1 MTKIENLIDVLN
13 VSPSLGE
20 SPSAFFMVAKVL
32 GEDTE
37 FPSLRL
43 DVVKVVP
50 TLKTTDADEV
60 INFIEQA
67 LNSAITGKQAWGND
81 EISIKRAANEIA
93 RNSRRGVGNHSYNN
107 KLIYIGTSLHDRPF
121 QVFMYDDTYHVAI
134 HPGINTMVELL

>member
-13 VSPSLGE
+13 VSPSLGD
-20 SPSAFFMVAKVL
+20 SPIAFFMVAKVL

-93 RNSRRGVGNHSYNN
+93 RNSRVR
-107 KLIYIGTSLHDRPF
+107 
-121 QVFMYDDTYHVAI
+121 
-134 HPGINTMVELL
+134 